1 MEADPIQYALISLE
15 MSWTKS
21 FLHVHEQGHDYL
33 DKPPLLFWLSS
44 LSFLTFG
51 ISNFSY
57 KLPSLLIA
65 VLGIYSTYR
74 FSKLYYSKEK
84 SIIAALIL
92 ASTQALFLMTNDVR
106 TDTNLLGLMMFSIW
120 QISAFLKQGKFK
132 YLLFASI
139 GIGFAMMA
147 KGPIALVIP
156 AAAFGT
162 EFLLKRQWKN
172 IFRKEWL
179 ILVFIVA
186 VSLLPMCYGLYT
198 QFDLHPEKFVYGL
211 QGPSGLKFF
220 FWTQSFGRIT
230 GENYWQNDTGYSFFF
245 QTILW
250 DFQPW
255 ILFFI
260 PALANRIW
268 ILIKHKFRGNTNLE
282 YITLGGFIL
291 MFIALSLSKYK
302 LPHYIFV
309 LFPFAAIITSDFI
322 FELKEKWLNFLSK
335 IQFGLLHLF
344 WVAIVV
350 LFTLVF
356 PANSFTLPMLSVILF
371 ILFWWIFIKLKN
383 NKTERIIT
391 VTLITSTAFNLM
403 LSLHFYPNLLDY
415 QSGSQVGKF
424 VKENNIS
431 NERFYHFE
439 HPNQAIDFYA
449 ERFTPSVKIENI
461 ENLEDGSWIVTSEEN
476 YEKIK
481 TLYPNVKVVKT
492 FPSYKVSLITKDFLN
507 KDTRSSKLKTVYIL
521 EKYI

>member
-51 ISNFSY
+51 ASNFSY

-65 VLGIYSTYR
+65 ILGIYSTYR

-84 SIIAALIL
+84 SITAALIL

-106 TDTNLLGLMMFSIW
+106 TDTNLLGLTIFSIW
-120 QISAFLKQGKFK
+120 QIAEYLRNPKFK
-132 YLLFASI
+132 HLLLSGL

-172 IFRKEWL
+172 ILKPQW
-179 ILVFIVA
+179 ILLLVIIA
-186 VSLLPMCYGLYT
+186 ISLLPMCYGLYT

-230 GENYWQNDTGYSFFF
+230 GENYWQNDTGYTFFF

-260 PALANRIW
+260 PALAKRIW
-268 ILIKHKFRGNTNLE
+268 TLIKNKFRADNNLE
-282 YITLGGFIL
+282 YITLGGFVL
-291 MFIALSLSKYK
+291 MIVALSLSKFK

-309 LFPFAAIITSDFI
+309 LFPFAAIITADFI
-322 FELKEKWLNFLSK
+322 FELKEKWLNAFSK
-335 IQFGLLHLF
+335 IQFGILHLF
-344 WVAIVV
+344 WVALIV
-350 LFTLVF
+350 LFTFVF
-356 PANSFTLPMLSVILF
+356 PVNSIVMPILSIILF
-371 ILFWWIFIKLKN
+371 IIFWFVFIKLKN
-383 NKTERIIT
+383 NKTEQIIT
-391 VTLITSTAFNLM
+391 ATLMTSFAFNVM
-403 LSLHFYPNLLDY
+403 LSLHFYPSLLSY

-424 VKENNIS
+424 VKENNIA
-431 NERFYHFE
+431 NDKFYHFE
-439 HPNQAIDFYA
+439 HPNQATDFYA
-449 ERFTPSVKIENI
+449 ERFTPSVNI
-461 ENLEDGSWIVTSEEN
+461 DNVKDLEKGSWIVTSEEN
-476 YEKIK
+476 YQKIK
-481 TLYPNVKVVKT
+481 VLYPTIKVVKT
-492 FPSYKVSLITKDFLN
+492 FPSYKVSLLNLEFLN
-507 KDTRSSKLKTVYIL
+507 NKTRQNTLKIVYIV
-521 EKYI
+521 EI